1 MKKVRILDKDFEL
14 FIEAATIQERI
25 KRVAAEI
32 NNDLKNKDPIFIA
45 VLNGSFMFAGDLMKE
60 VSIPCEISF
69 VRIASYKGM
78 STTKDLKEVLGLN
91 EDIKGRTVVIVEDIV
106 DTGHT
111 IERLIQQFTA
121 LEPKEIKIA
130 TLLFKP
136 KALIKD
142 VKPDYVALE
151 IPNDFIVGFGL
162 DYDGFGR
169 NLQDIYKRGAES
181 AHKIADRTLKKAYKK
196 VGFIVL

>member
-60 VSIPCEISF
+60 VSIPCEITF
-69 VRIASYKGM
+69 VRIASYRGM

-121 LEPKEIKIA
+121 LEPKEIKVA

-169 NLQDIYKRGAES
+169 NLQDIYKIKE
-181 AHKIADRTLKKAYKK
+181 
-196 VGFIVL
+196 

>member
-1 MKKVRILDKDFEL
+1 MKKVRILVKDFEL

-60 VSIPCEISF
+60 VSIPCEITF

-169 NLQDIYKRGAES
+169 NLQDIYKIKE
-181 AHKIADRTLKKAYKK
+181 
-196 VGFIVL
+196 

>member
-60 VSIPCEISF
+60 VSIPCEITF

-121 LEPKEIKIA
+121 LEPKEIKVA

-169 NLQDIYKRGAES
+169 NLQDIYKIKE
-181 AHKIADRTLKKAYKK
+181 
-196 VGFIVL
+196 

>member
-25 KRVAAEI
+25 KRVAADI

-60 VSIPCEISF
+60 VSIPCEITF
-69 VRIASYKGM
+69 VRIASYRGM

-169 NLQDIYKRGAES
+169 NLQDIYKIKE
-181 AHKIADRTLKKAYKK
+181 
-196 VGFIVL
+196 

>member
-60 VSIPCEISF
+60 VSIPCEITF
-69 VRIASYKGM
+69 VRIASYRGM

-162 DYDGFGR
+162 DYAGFGR
-169 NLQDIYKRGAES
+169 NLQDIYKIKE
-181 AHKIADRTLKKAYKK
+181 
-196 VGFIVL
+196 

>member
-1 MKKVRILDKDFEL
+1 MKKVRILDKEFEL
-14 FIEAATIQERI
+14 FIEASTIQESIERI
-25 KRVAAEI
+25 AADM
-32 NNDLKNKDPIFIA
+32 NNDLKDKNPIFIA
-45 VLNGSFMFAGDLMKE
+45 VLNGSFMFAGDLMKH
-60 VSIPCEISF
+60 VSIPSEITF
-69 VRIASYKGM
+69 VRISSYKGM
-78 STTKDLKEVLGLN
+78 CSTNDLTEVFGLN
-91 EDIKGRTVVIVEDIV
+91 EEIKGRTVVIIEDIV

-111 IERLIQQFTA
+111 IERLIAKFNT

-136 KALIKD
+136 KALVKD

-169 NLQDIYKRGAES
+169 NLKDIYKIKE
-181 AHKIADRTLKKAYKK
+181 
-196 VGFIVL
+196 

>member
-14 FIEAATIQERI
+14 FIEEATILESI
-25 KRVAAEI
+25 KRIAADMNE
-32 NNDLKNKDPIFIA
+32 DLKDKNPIFVAI
-45 VLNGSFMFAGDLMKE
+45 LNGSFMFAGDLMKH
-60 VSIPCEISF
+60 VNIPSEITF
-69 VRIASYKGM
+69 VRIASYKGV
-78 STTKDLKEVLGLN
+78 SSTKDIKEVLGLY
-91 EDIKGRTVVIVEDIV
+91 EDIKNRTVVIVEDIV

-111 IERLIQQFTA
+111 IERLINQFEA
-121 LEPKEIKIA
+121 LGPKEIKIA

-136 KALIKD
+136 KALVKD

-169 NLQDIYKRGAES
+169 NLKDIYKIKE
-181 AHKIADRTLKKAYKK
+181 
-196 VGFIVL
+196 

>member
-25 KRVAAEI
+25 KLVAAEI

-60 VSIPCEISF
+60 VSIPCEITF
-69 VRIASYKGM
+69 VRIASYRGM

-121 LEPKEIKIA
+121 LEPKEIKVA

-169 NLQDIYKRGAES
+169 NLQDIYKIKE
-181 AHKIADRTLKKAYKK
+181 
-196 VGFIVL
+196 

>member
-60 VSIPCEISF
+60 VSIPCEITF
-69 VRIASYKGM
+69 VRIASYRGM

-151 IPNDFIVGFGL
+151 IPNDFIVGYGL

-169 NLQDIYKRGAES
+169 NLQDIYKIKE
-181 AHKIADRTLKKAYKK
+181 
-196 VGFIVL
+196 

>member
-14 FIEAATIQERI
+14 FIEADTIQESI
-25 KRVAAEI
+25 KRLAVNI
-32 NNDLKNKDPIFIA
+32 NNDLKGKNPIFIA
-45 VLNGSFMFAGDLMKE
+45 VLNGSFMFAGDLMKH
-60 VSIPCEISF
+60 VNIPSEITF
-69 VRIASYKGM
+69 VRIASYKGIS
-78 STTKDLKEVLGLN
+78 STLDLKEVLGLN
-91 EDIKGRTVVIVEDIV
+91 EDIKDRTVVIVEDIV

-111 IERLIQQFTA
+111 IEKLISQFEV

-142 VKPDYVALE
+142 IKPDYVALE

-169 NLQDIYKRGAES
+169 NLQDIYKI
-181 AHKIADRTLKKAYKK
+181 KM
-196 VGFIVL
+196 

>member
-1 MKKVRILDKDFEL
+1 MKKVRILDKEFEL
-14 FIEAATIQERI
+14 FIEASTIQESI
-25 KRVAAEI
+25 KSVAADI
-32 NNDLKNKDPIFIA
+32 NNELKDKNPIFVA
-45 VLNGSFMFAGDLMKE
+45 VLNGSFMFAGDLMKQ
-60 VSIPCEISF
+60 VSIPCEITF

-78 STTKDLKEVLGLN
+78 SSTKDMKEVLGLN

-111 IERLIQQFTA
+111 IERLIHQFTA

-136 KALIKD
+136 NALVKD
-142 VKPDYVALE
+142 IKPDYVALK

-162 DYDGFGR
+162 DYDGYGR
-169 NLQDIYKRGAES
+169 NLQDIYKIKE
-181 AHKIADRTLKKAYKK
+181 
-196 VGFIVL
+196 